1 MYDILSISIHELNEN
16 QSKEYYEDLKAIL
29 DMQFEYMKTEEDKE
43 NQSKKLDSTISRIL
57 NEIKK

>member
-43 NQSKKLDSTISRIL
+43 KQSKKLDSTISRIL